1 MRLRYSRWDGTQDP
15 IGEDLDVHALVD
27 ELSEDLLAGADP
39 DEAMA
44 SLLRRGMEGRF
55 DGIQS
60 LLDRI
65 RAQRRRQQQQ
75 GRLDGFL
82 SEVRETLEQ
91 ILEEERTEL
100 SFDEDP
106 EARMREGYLDS
117 LPPDPAGR
125 ITGLKEYDFKSQIAR
140 QMFNQL
146 LEKLQQEVLAST
158 FKQMAGAMKNM
169 SPEDLAAMREMLG
182 DLNRMLDAHRA
193 GTGPSQEQFDKF
205 MARHGRF
212 FPENPRT
219 MQELLEVMARRM
231 AAMSR
236 LLASLSPEQRAELQA
251 LSQQLLSDLGLAFE
265 VDRLGE
271 ALREL
276 FPNMGWDEG
285 VPMQGDRPL
294 GLAEGLEA
302 IERLSDFDEVERALR
317 QDYPGAALEDVDV
330 DKIRRT
336 LGDDAVRDVENLRRV
351 EKALEQAGIVSRQD
365 GRLELTPRGVRKL
378 GERALTK
385 VFERLQIDRP
395 GRHDAHAAGGMGE
408 PTGATRAWQFGD
420 PFQIDVRRTVQNAVI
435 RGGAS
440 GARDAS
446 GRRRVSLSVDDFETV
461 EAESLTSTA
470 TVLLLD
476 MSFSMPMRGNW
487 VPAKRMALALHSLI
501 ATKYPQD
508 HLDIVGFSDMA
519 HVMRPEELAQVG
531 WEHVYGTNMEHA
543 FNLAGRLLAKHA
555 RATKQ
560 VLLVTDGEPTAHL
573 LPDGTPFFRWPPV
586 RETLEK
592 TYAEA
597 LRLAKAGIVMN
608 IFMLEDSPALF
619 NFVDKLARVVSGRV
633 FAVGGDELGELI
645 VKDYLRSRAAG

>member
-1 MRLRYSRWDGTQDP
+1 MRFRYARWDGTQDP

-27 ELSEDLLAGADP
+27 QLSDELLGGADP

-44 SLLRRGMEGRF
+44 DLLRRGMPGRF

-65 RAQRRRQQQQ
+65 RERRRRAQSE

-82 SEVRETLEQ
+82 EEVREQLEQ
-91 ILEEERTEL
+91 IVEEERTEL

-125 ITGLKEYDFKSQIAR
+125 INGLKEYDFKSEIAR
-140 QMFNQL
+140 GMFNQL
-146 LEKLQQEVLAST
+146 LEKLQQEVLSSY
-158 FKQMAGAMKNM
+158 FKQMASSMQNL
-169 SPEDLAAMREMLG
+169 SPEDIAAMRDMLA
-182 DLNRMLDAHRA
+182 DLNRMLDQHRA
-193 GTGPSQEQFDKF
+193 GSGPSQEQFDEF
-205 MARHGRF
+205 MGRHGRF
-212 FPENPRT
+212 FPENPRN

-236 LLASLSPEQRAELQA
+236 LMASLSPEQRAELEA
-251 LSQQLLSDLGLAFE
+251 LSQQLLGDLGLAFE
-265 VDRLGE
+265 VDRLAD

-302 IERLSDFDEVERALR
+302 IERLSDFDDVERALR

-336 LGDDAVRDVENLRRV
+336 LGEDAVRNVENLRRV
-351 EKALEQAGIVSRQD
+351 EKALEQAGILSRSN

-395 GRHDAHAAGGMGE
+395 GRHDAHEAGGMGE
-408 PTGATRAWQFGD
+408 PTGATRPWRFGD
-420 PFQIDVRRTVQNAVI
+420 SFAIDVRRTIQNAVV
-435 RGGAS
+435 RGGA
-440 GARDAS
+440 GAGHR
-446 GRRRVSLSVDDFETV
+446 GVRLSVEDFETV

-543 FNLAGRLLAKHA
+543 FNLAGRLLAKHP

-592 TYAEA
+592 TYSEA
-597 LRLAKAGIVMN
+597 LRLAKAGIIMN

-619 NFVDKLARVVSGRV
+619 NFVDKLARVVNGRV
-633 FAVGGDELGELI
+633 FAVGGDELGDL
-645 VKDYLRSRAAG
+645 VVRDYLRTRAAG